1 MSALGAGLVTAVV
14 DQTTDFLV
22 DTGGLRGSLKVQVDG
37 EHTALVSA
45 LQRQEPL
52 TPTMNGRSTP
62 TFDTVKHNLPC
73 LGRT

>member
-45 LQRQEPL
+45 FRIQEPL
-52 TPTMNGRSTP
+52 T
-62 TFDTVKHNLPC
+62 LP
-73 LGRT
+73 LPLWMGDQPPRLTR